1 MLGFTLG
8 LIQMALYAFYK
19 NCSKV
24 VVQEKKLPEAEHELK
39 NIVVVNTLTTSE
51 VLPGDPNPAGD
62 HNDRVDHKDANK
74 KEHDGGRDQDQEKSM
89 EGSDGSKP
97 NDESP
102 V

>member
-19 NCSKV
+19 NCSKAV
-24 VVQEKKLPEAEHELK
+24 AEEKKQPEAEHELK
-39 NIVVVNTLTTSE
+39 NIVVVTTLTTSDE

-62 HNDRVDHKDANK
+62 HNDANK

-89 EGSDGSKP
+89 KGSDGSKP